1 MVKKIESL
9 RPSCQKVCPYK
20 EMGQDVHNYSII
32 IAQAQKF
39 FNENPTIHIWLEIT
53 WCRMALNLITRLIWR
68 PGSYSLIASALAL
81 VLPRSPDLHCVP
93 HTWITSKVWNVIN
106 IAIFQVISEIWPG
119 AVGEFWWSDPGQ
131 NPTQKEERDIFKY
144 LLPFIN
150 FHPVDGRCLTIA
162 IFDHIVTVEVPA
174 LVSYLPTSVHYSH
187 LDPYRLI
194 EQKTATEL

>member
-1 MVKKIESL
+1 MLWANS
-9 RPSCQKVCPYK
+9 
-20 EMGQDVHNYSII
+20 GD
-32 IAQAQKF
+32 
-39 FNENPTIHIWLEIT
+39 
-53 WCRMALNLITRLIWR
+53 
-68 PGSYSLIASALAL
+68 
-81 VLPRSPDLHCVP
+81 
-93 HTWITSKVWNVIN
+93 
-106 IAIFQVISEIWPG
+106 
-119 AVGEFWWSDPGQ
+119 SDPGQ

-150 FHPVDGRCLTIA
+150 FHPVDGCCLTIA